1 MRAITGTA
9 IVCLLPFSALVA
21 GCGGGE
27 RQDKNEPSGSFAL
40 EVTDASFPAK
50 QTLAEPTK
58 LSIRVKNTDSKTL
71 PDVAVTVDS
80 FSSSTKDAS
89 LADPQRPVWIVDA
102 GPLGGDSAYVRTWA
116 LGPLAPG
123 ATKTF
128 TWKVTA
134 VQAGTHTVGDKVSPG
149 LDGKAR
155 AADPAKSSGS
165 FTVDISRKPA
175 PARVDPA
182 TGAVIRDD
190 G

>member
-1 MRAITGTA
+1 MRAIRGTA
-9 IVCLLPFSALVA
+9 AVCLLPLSAFVA
-21 GCGGGE
+21 GCGGGD
-27 RQDKNEPSGSFAL
+27 RQDKHEPSGSFAM
-40 EVTDASFPAK
+40 EVTGASFPAK

-58 LSIRVKNTDSKTL
+58 LSIQVKNTDSKAL

-89 LADPQRPVWIVDA
+89 LADPQRPVWIVDE

-123 ATKTF
+123 ASKTF

-134 VQAGTHTVGDKVSPG
+134 IQPGTHTVSYRVSPG
-149 LDGKAR
+149 LNGKAR
-155 AADPAKSSGS
+155 AGGSGRTSGS

-175 PARVDPA
+175 QARVDPA
-182 TGAVIRDD
+182 TGAVIRD
-190 G
+190 GG